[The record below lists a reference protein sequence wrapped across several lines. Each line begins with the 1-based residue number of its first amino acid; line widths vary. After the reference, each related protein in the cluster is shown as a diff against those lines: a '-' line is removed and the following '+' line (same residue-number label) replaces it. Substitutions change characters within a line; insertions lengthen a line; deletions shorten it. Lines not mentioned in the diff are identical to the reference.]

1 MNPDELSTWRAAH
14 KLTLDELAAQLGVS
28 RMTVWK
34 WERGQHAI
42 PHLLD
47 LALCCL
53 DARPDFMEEKR
64 PTEKTAR

>member
-1 MNPDELSTWRAAH
+1 MTPDELSLWRAAH

-34 WERGQHAI
+34 WERGRHAI
-42 PHLLD
+42 PRMLD

-53 DARPDFMEEKR
+53 DARPGFWQER
-64 PTEKTAR
+64 PAEKTAR